1 MSNAPNSQIT
11 IVTSRGGLRRSES
24 LNMNMRHYRAVLL
37 ANFKRLQFKVHK
49 ILQTKPDNL
58 FKSTE

>member
-24 LNMNMRHYRAVLL
+24 LNMNMRPYRAVL